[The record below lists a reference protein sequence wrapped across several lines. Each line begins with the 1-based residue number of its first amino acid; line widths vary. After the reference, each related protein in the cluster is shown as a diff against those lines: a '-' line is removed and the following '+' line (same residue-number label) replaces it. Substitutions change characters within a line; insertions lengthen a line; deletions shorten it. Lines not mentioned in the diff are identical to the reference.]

1 MNTII
6 VFPKGTLNNMEEKLL
21 RDYARLIAQKGG
33 HVLKGEEVW
42 IMAGFDQP
50 EFVAMVVEECYKA
63 GAKYVRVDWTYPQ
76 KAKLDYKYGSVGTL
90 SQVPQYRIAE
100 FKYRVKKLPVSIYI
114 DSEDPDAMKGVNQAK
129 MAKIMMKRYPKIKKF
144 RDQMDGK
151 YKWCIAAV
159 PGKDWAKK
167 VFPKLDEEEAVEALW
182 AAILQTARVDGND
195 PVENWNKHNEF
206 LIAQRKKLEALK
218 LRKLIY
224 KASNGTDFQVELIP
238 NMTWGGGVEV
248 APVKGEFN
256 PNIPSEEVFTTPK
269 MGKAEGLLVASKP
282 LSYQGQLIE
291 DFSIA
296 FKDGKVCEVKARKN
310 QGLLEKMVKM
320 DEGAAM
326 IGECALVP
334 FESPINQTGILFF
347 NTLFDENACCHIALG
362 AGFPELYPGGLEM
375 NMDQRKEVGIN
386 DSMIH
391 VDFMIGTRDLSIIG
405 VCEDGKEVQ
414 IFKDGTWAI

>member
-1 MNTII
+1 
-6 VFPKGTLNNMEEKLL
+6 MEEKLL

-33 HVLKGEEVW
+33 NVQKGEEVW
-42 IMAGFDQP
+42 IVANLDQP
-50 EFVAMVVEECYKA
+50 EFIALVVEECYKA
-63 GAKYVRVDWTYPQ
+63 GAKFVRVDWSYPQ

-90 SQVPQYRIAE
+90 SQVPPYRISE
-100 FKYRVKKLPVSIYI
+100 FKYRVKKLPVNIYI

-129 MAKIMMKRYPKIKKF
+129 VAKIMMKRYPKIKKF

-159 PGKDWAKK
+159 PGKEWAKK
-167 VFPKLDEEEAVEALW
+167 VFPKLGEEEAMEALW
-182 AAILQTARVDGND
+182 AAILKTARVDGND

-256 PNIPSEEVFTTPK
+256 PNIPSEEVFTTP
-269 MGKAEGLLVASKP
+269 MRGKAEGLLVASKP

-296 FKDGKVCEVKARKN
+296 FKDGKVCEVKAKKN

-320 DEGAAM
+320 DEGASM

-362 AGFPELYPGGLEM
+362 AGFPELYPGALD
-375 NMDQRKEVGIN
+375 MDMEQRKEIGIN

-391 VDFMIGTRDLSIIG
+391 VDFMIGTRDLSIVG
-405 VCEDGKEVQ
+405 VTEDGKQVQ